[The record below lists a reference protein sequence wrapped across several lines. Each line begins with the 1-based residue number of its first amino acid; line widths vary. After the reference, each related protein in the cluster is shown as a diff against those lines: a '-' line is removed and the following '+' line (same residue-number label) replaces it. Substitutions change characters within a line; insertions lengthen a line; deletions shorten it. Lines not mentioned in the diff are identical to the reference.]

1 MKKDIDPAIKKELK
15 AETAHR
21 QRIKKEQSA
30 EELVENDGCVLTQ
43 QPDIE
48 TMYDLAE
55 LFKVFGDSTRIRILA
70 ALLEREMCVY
80 HLSEA
85 LEMGQ
90 SAISH
95 QLRVLRTAGLVRAN
109 RRGKEMVYTLDDEHV
124 RTIFDQG
131 LEHIM
136 HKLGGA
142 VL

>member
-1 MKKDIDPAIKKELK
+1 MKKELDKAIVKENEMEKRHSHK
-15 AETAHR
+15 AE
-21 QRIKKEQSA
+21 
-30 EELVENDGCVLTQ
+30 DGCVLTE

-48 TMYDLAE
+48 MMYDLAE

-95 QLRVLRTAGLVRAN
+95 QLRVLRTAGPVKAT
-109 RRGKEMVYTLDDEHV
+109 RRGKEMVYTLDDDHV

-136 HKLGGA
+136 HRLGG
-142 VL
+142 VM

>member
-1 MKKDIDPAIKKELK
+1 MKTKYKSIIPNEP
-15 AETAHR
+15 
-21 QRIKKEQSA
+21 
-30 EELVENDGCVLTQ
+30 NDGCIITE

-80 HLSEA
+80 HLSEE

-95 QLRVLRTAGLVRAN
+95 QLRVLRSSGLVKAI
-109 RRGKEMVYTLDDEHV
+109 RRGKEMVYSLDDEHV
-124 RTIFDQG
+124 KTIFDQG
-131 LEHIM
+131 LEHIE
-136 HKLGGA
+136 HKKLGK
-142 VL
+142 

>member
-1 MKKDIDPAIKKELK
+1 MKEKDKSIIPFEPDD
-15 AETAHR
+15 
-21 QRIKKEQSA
+21 
-30 EELVENDGCVLTQ
+30 NCVITE

-80 HLSEA
+80 HLSEE

-95 QLRVLRTAGLVRAN
+95 QLRVLRAAGLVRAV
-109 RRGKEMVYTLDDEHV
+109 RRGKEMVYSLDDEHV
-124 RTIFDQG
+124 KTIFDQG
-131 LEHIM
+131 LEHIE
-136 HKLGGA
+136 HKKLGK
-142 VL
+142 

>member
-1 MKKDIDPAIKKELK
+1 MKKEIDKAIRRENELEKAVKQKK
-15 AETAHR
+15 AV
-21 QRIKKEQSA
+21 SA
-30 EELVENDGCVLTQ
+30 IREEIENDGCILTE

-55 LFKVFGDSTRIRILA
+55 LFKVFGDSTRIRIIA

-95 QLRVLRTAGLVRAN
+95 QLRVLRTAGLVKAQ
-109 RRGKEMVYTLDDEHV
+109 RRGKEMVYALDDEHV

-131 LEHIM
+131 LEHVL
-136 HKLGGA
+136 HRLGGA
-142 VL
+142 V

>member
-1 MKKDIDPAIKKELK
+1 MKKELDKNIKREMEIEK
-15 AETAHR
+15 AHSRKKAVEETDA
-21 QRIKKEQSA
+21 
-30 EELVENDGCVLTQ
+30 VFENDGCILTE
-43 QPDIE
+43 QPDVE

-95 QLRVLRTAGLVRAN
+95 QLRVLRTAGLVKAK
-109 RRGKEMVYTLDDEHV
+109 RRGKEMVYALDDDHV

-131 LEHIM
+131 LEHVM
-136 HKLGGA
+136 HRLGGIG
-142 VL
+142 

>member
-1 MKKDIDPAIKKELK
+1 MSKKELSREILFEEK
-15 AETAHR
+15 HRKSRAVKPETETEA
-21 QRIKKEQSA
+21 K
-30 EELVENDGCVLTQ
+30 VEGDGCVLTQ

-48 TMYDLAE
+48 VMYDLAE

-95 QLRVLRTAGLVRAN
+95 QLRVLRTAGLVKAS
-109 RRGKEMVYTLDDEHV
+109 RRGKEMVYSLDDEHV
-124 RTIFDQG
+124 KTIFDQG
-131 LEHIM
+131 LEHII
-136 HKLGGA
+136 HKLGGKG
-142 VL
+142 